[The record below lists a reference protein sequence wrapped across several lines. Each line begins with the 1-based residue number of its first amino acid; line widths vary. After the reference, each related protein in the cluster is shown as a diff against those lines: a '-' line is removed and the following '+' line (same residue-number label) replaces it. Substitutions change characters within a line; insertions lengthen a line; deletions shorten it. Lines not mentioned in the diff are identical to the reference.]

1 MGINLS
7 SYGLNH
13 GAAYAGMVADDQLA
27 NIISKV
33 NGTSAV
39 IPYGKIVFRDG
50 IDAAKP
56 GTSASTLADLLGV
69 VVREL
74 NRSYAPN
81 EAFGAAVAKDMS
93 VMTVGAIWVFTQEDV
108 SPTDKV
114 FVRVGATNVGD
125 VAKSAGDAGT
135 LSIEWP
141 NAKFLTAAK
150 AGELVK
156 ISIVVG
162 G

>member
-7 SYGLNH
+7 SYSLNH
-13 GAAYAGMVADDQLA
+13 AAAFAGMVADDQLA

-33 NGTSAV
+33 NGTNAV
-39 IPYGKIVFRDG
+39 IPFGKVVFRDG
-50 IDAAKP
+50 VDGMIPATP
-56 GTSASTLADLLGV
+56 ASVLSDLLGV

-74 NRSYAPN
+74 NRAYAPG
-81 EAFGAAVAKDMS
+81 EAFGAAVAKDGS
-93 VMTVGAIWVFTQEDV
+93 VMTVGAIWVVAQEAV

-114 FVRVGATNVGD
+114 FVRVGATNTGD
-125 VAKSAGDAGT
+125 VAKSVGAAGT

-141 NAKFLTAAK
+141 NAKFLTIAK